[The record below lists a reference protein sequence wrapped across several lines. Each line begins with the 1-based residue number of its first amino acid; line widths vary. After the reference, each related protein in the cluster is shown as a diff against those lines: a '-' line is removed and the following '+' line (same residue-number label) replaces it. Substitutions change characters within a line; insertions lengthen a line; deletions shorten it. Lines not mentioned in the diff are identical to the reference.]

1 MAVPIVTGTNYNQEI
16 QTSNRSVTQDAR
28 SITET
33 TSESTT
39 VRSGGSRTYVVPPSS
54 TTNAISP
61 SHEVSAAVPSLSASA
76 TPTIQ
81 SAAPTRQQRTV
92 SHRQEQNN
100 SASSTAKAAST
111 AKPSA
116 APTRQQQAATPK
128 QETAPRGAKLNE
140 AERVKEATITAKR
153 QAALKTEISQI
164 RAGSGTALE
173 KQKKIN
179 EAQKK
184 SAAVAQSRVNDTLD
198 VQRYNRVTPHTQET
212 ILNRSERLQRLEA
225 QGRIARPGEAQGK
238 SAKPSKSK
246 PTKSA
251 KVELV
256 KDINTNIKNDAET
269 VDSAFSTGERTTGT
283 FNIGRF
289 RAEVSGADS
298 ILPTHSFL
306 VVFAPMLWTRS
317 KFSAQNL
324 DSLLTMRCDNVV
336 LPSVNLLQEQNIRRY
351 GFGPVE
357 NVAYGVNVG
366 DFTLQFI
373 VDKEALVV
381 EYFEEWLNLIVNR
394 DSFGGANMNNN
405 INGRKPYE
413 IAYKDTYSCPNVNVF
428 VYDRSQNQVMTYNI
442 YDVFPTGIQSMNMS
456 WSEENTL
463 MKLNITFSFTDL
475 RINRI
480 PPKSNRDDKSFKDEI
495 IVTDTGRNP
504 NGIFAAGGAGSA
516 LTTLNSGLELTDL
529 TNETTIIGDFPGRI
543 RGSVPPLP
551 PATFQNAV
559 VTDVPIPTVRDLFG
573 TPITTA

>member
-1 MAVPIVTGTNYNQEI
+1 MASTIVTDTRYNQEI
-16 QTSNRSVTQDAR
+16 QRSDRSVTQDAR

-33 TSESTT
+33 TSNSTT
-39 VRSGGSRTYVVPPSS
+39 VRSGGSRTIVVTPSS

-61 SHEVSAAVPSLSASA
+61 SQEVSSVVPSLSTSA
-76 TPTIQ
+76 TVG
-81 SAAPTRQQRTV
+81 APTRQQKV
-92 SHRQEQNN
+92 
-100 SASSTAKAAST
+100 ASPA
-111 AKPSA
+111 AKPVAPKSA
-116 APTRQQQAATPK
+116 PPTRQQQAAPSK
-128 QETAPRGAKLNE
+128 QEISPRGAKLNE
-140 AERVKEATITAKR
+140 AERVKEAAITAKR

-184 SAAVAQSRVNDTLD
+184 SFAVAQNRVNDTLD

-225 QGRIARPGEAQGK
+225 QGRIESPGKKGK
-238 SAKPSKSK
+238 TNKNTNTTK
-246 PTKSA
+246 TKSA
-251 KVELV
+251 KTEID
-256 KDINTNIKNDAET
+256 KSINTNIKQEVVT
-269 VDSAFSTGERTTGT
+269 SDSAFSTGERTKGT

-298 ILPTHSFL
+298 VLPTHSFL

-381 EYFEEWLNLIVNR
+381 EYFEEWLNRIVNR
-394 DSFGGANMNNN
+394 DSFGGANMNND
-405 INGRKPYE
+405 IDGRKPYE

-480 PPKSNRDDKSFKDEI
+480 PPKNNKDDKSFKDQI
-495 IVTDTGRNP
+495 IVTDTGRNSD
-504 NGIFAAGGAGSA
+504 GIFAAGGSGSA

-551 PATFQNAV
+551 PATFQQAI
-559 VTDVPIPTVRDLFG
+559 VTDVPIPKLRTL
-573 TPITTA
+573 TIA

>member
-1 MAVPIVTGTNYNQEI
+1 
-16 QTSNRSVTQDAR
+16 
-28 SITET
+28 
-33 TSESTT
+33 
-39 VRSGGSRTYVVPPSS
+39 
-54 TTNAISP
+54 
-61 SHEVSAAVPSLSASA
+61 
-76 TPTIQ
+76 
-81 SAAPTRQQRTV
+81 
-92 SHRQEQNN
+92 
-100 SASSTAKAAST
+100 
-111 AKPSA
+111 
-116 APTRQQQAATPK
+116 
-128 QETAPRGAKLNE
+128 
-140 AERVKEATITAKR
+140 
-153 QAALKTEISQI
+153 
-164 RAGSGTALE
+164 
-173 KQKKIN
+173 
-179 EAQKK
+179 
-184 SAAVAQSRVNDTLD
+184 VAQGRANDTLD
-198 VQRYNRVTPHTQET
+198 VRRYNSVTPHTQET
-212 ILNRSERLQRLEA
+212 IKNRSERLQRLEE
-225 QGRIARPGEAQGK
+225 QGRIGSSGK
-238 SAKPSKSK
+238 NGKTNKNTNTIK
-246 PTKSA
+246 TTKSA
-251 KVELV
+251 KVEID
-256 KDINTNIKNDAET
+256 KSINNNLQQDTIT
-269 VDSAFSTGERTTGT
+269 VDSAFSTGERTKGT

-298 ILPTHSFL
+298 VLPTHSFL

-394 DSFGGANMNNN
+394 DSFGGANMNNDT
-405 INGRKPYE
+405 NGRKPYE

-480 PPKSNRDDKSFKDEI
+480 PPKNNKDDKSFKDQI
-495 IVTDTGRNP
+495 IVTDTGRNSD
-504 NGIFAAGGAGSA
+504 GIFTAGSA
-516 LTTLNSGLELTDL
+516 GSTLATLNSSLELTDL

-543 RGSVPPLP
+543 RGSVSPLP
-551 PATFQNAV
+551 PETFQKAI
-559 VTDVPIPTVRDLFG
+559 VTDVPIPTLRTL
-573 TPITTA
+573 TIA

>member
-1 MAVPIVTGTNYNQEI
+1 MASAPPRSERPVVLASPEEIAQRFTVGYGDEARATIENSRSLTAEQRFGASAILAAEAQAKSRDEELSKVTAVPTFDSTG
-16 QTSNRSVTQDAR
+16 
-28 SITET
+28 
-33 TSESTT
+33 
-39 VRSGGSRTYVVPPSS
+39 
-54 TTNAISP
+54 AI
-61 SHEVSAAVPSLSASA
+61 AAPL
-76 TPTIQ
+76 TPT
-81 SAAPTRQQRTV
+81 
-92 SHRQEQNN
+92 
-100 SASSTAKAAST
+100 STAKSTNEEIDNRAAAFTLSPET
-111 AKPSA
+111 TRDINA
-116 APTRQQQAATPK
+116 APK
-128 QETAPRGAKLNE
+128 
-140 AERVKEATITAKR
+140 AESA
-153 QAALKTEISQI
+153 KTE
-164 RAGSGTALE
+164 
-173 KQKKIN
+173 
-179 EAQKK
+179 
-184 SAAVAQSRVNDTLD
+184 LD
-198 VQRYNRVTPHTQET
+198 K
-212 ILNRSERLQRLEA
+212 
-225 QGRIARPGEAQGK
+225 G
-238 SAKPSKSK
+238 
-246 PTKSA
+246 
-251 KVELV
+251 
-256 KDINTNIKNDAET
+256 INTNTELTEEDGTGGRRLKART
-269 VDSAFSTGERTTGT
+269 VDSAFSTGERTKGT

-298 ILPTHSFL
+298 VLPTHSFL
-306 VVFAPMLWTRS
+306 VVFAPMAWTRS

-405 INGRKPYE
+405 TNGRKPYE

-504 NGIFAAGGAGSA
+504 NGIFAADGSGSA
-516 LTTLNSGLELTDL
+516 LTTLNSPAGRTLELTDL
-529 TNETTIIGDFPGRI
+529 SNETTIIGDFGGRI
-543 RGSVPPLP
+543 RGSVPLLP
-551 PATFQNAV
+551 PSTFQTST
-559 VTDVPIPTVRDLFG
+559 VTDVPVSTVRDLFG
-573 TPITTA
+573 TPLENT

>member
-1 MAVPIVTGTNYNQEI
+1 
-16 QTSNRSVTQDAR
+16 
-28 SITET
+28 
-33 TSESTT
+33 
-39 VRSGGSRTYVVPPSS
+39 
-54 TTNAISP
+54 
-61 SHEVSAAVPSLSASA
+61 
-76 TPTIQ
+76 
-81 SAAPTRQQRTV
+81 
-92 SHRQEQNN
+92 
-100 SASSTAKAAST
+100 
-111 AKPSA
+111 
-116 APTRQQQAATPK
+116 
-128 QETAPRGAKLNE
+128 
-140 AERVKEATITAKR
+140 
-153 QAALKTEISQI
+153 
-164 RAGSGTALE
+164 
-173 KQKKIN
+173 
-179 EAQKK
+179 
-184 SAAVAQSRVNDTLD
+184 
-198 VQRYNRVTPHTQET
+198 
-212 ILNRSERLQRLEA
+212 
-225 QGRIARPGEAQGK
+225 
-238 SAKPSKSK
+238 
-246 PTKSA
+246 
-251 KVELV
+251 
-256 KDINTNIKNDAET
+256 
-269 VDSAFSTGERTTGT
+269 
-283 FNIGRF
+283 
-289 RAEVSGADS
+289 
-298 ILPTHSFL
+298 
-306 VVFAPMLWTRS
+306 MLWTRS

-495 IVTDTGRNP
+495 IVTDTGRNSD
-504 NGIFAAGGAGSA
+504 GIFAAGGAGSA
-516 LTTLNSGLELTDL
+516 LTTLNSPAGRTLELTDL
-529 TNETTIIGDFPGRI
+529 SNETTIIGDFGGRI
-543 RGSVPPLP
+543 RGSVPLLP

>member
-1 MAVPIVTGTNYNQEI
+1 MASPIVTDTRYNQEI
-16 QTSNRSVTQDAR
+16 QRSDRSVTQDAR

-33 TSESTT
+33 TSNSTT
-39 VRSGGSRTYVVPPSS
+39 VRSGGSRTIVVPPSS

-61 SHEVSAAVPSLSASA
+61 SQEVSSVVPSLSTSA
-76 TPTIQ
+76 TVG
-81 SAAPTRQQRTV
+81 APTRQQKV
-92 SHRQEQNN
+92 
-100 SASSTAKAAST
+100 ASPA
-111 AKPSA
+111 AKPVAPKSA
-116 APTRQQQAATPK
+116 PPTRQQQAAPSK
-128 QETAPRGAKLNE
+128 QEISPRGAKLNE
-140 AERVKEATITAKR
+140 AERVKEAAITAKR

-184 SAAVAQSRVNDTLD
+184 SFAVAQNRVNDTLD

-225 QGRIARPGEAQGK
+225 QGRIESPGKKGK
-238 SAKPSKSK
+238 TNKNTNTTK
-246 PTKSA
+246 TKSA
-251 KVELV
+251 KTEID
-256 KDINTNIKNDAET
+256 KSINTNIKQEVVT
-269 VDSAFSTGERTTGT
+269 SDSAFSTGERTKGT

-298 ILPTHSFL
+298 VLPTHSFL

-373 VDKEALVV
+373 VDKEALIV

-495 IVTDTGRNP
+495 IVTDTGRNSD
-504 NGIFAAGGAGSA
+504 GIFAAGGSGSA

-551 PATFQNAV
+551 PATFQKAI
-559 VTDVPIPTVRDLFG
+559 VTDVPIPTLRTLTIV
-573 TPITTA
+573 